1 MKNTTPAAVSSLAE
15 HSRVAVEGKE
25 IDMSEEQC
33 IKQEQEQVS
42 HKPGRVGTADKR
54 WGSTTNSRRPTRY
67 TRDASHAARR
77 KFLVEIRKCKESGGF
92 RI

>member
-1 MKNTTPAAVSSLAE
+1 M
-15 HSRVAVEGKE
+15 AVEGKE

-42 HKPGRVGTADKR
+42 HKPGRVGTANKR

>member
-54 WGSTTNSRRPTRY
+54 
-67 TRDASHAARR
+67 
-77 KFLVEIRKCKESGGF
+77 
-92 RI
+92 